1 MPGSLDTVP
10 LDSIAHVIQMALT
23 PVFLLSGIG
32 ALVNVFN
39 TRLARVS
46 DHISH
51 TTDLLAADPQSADA
65 RLMRRHIRRLRCRV
79 LALDVAIVLAALG
92 GATTCGAAFALFVGA
107 TRNADTAFVLILLF
121 GASLGCTVAALDVFI
136 VDGFLAWHGPR
147 KEEPLPAMAR
157 QQT

>member
-1 MPGSLDTVP
+1 M
-10 LDSIAHVIQMALT
+10 
-23 PVFLLSGIG
+23 
-32 ALVNVFN
+32 
-39 TRLARVS
+39 
-46 DHISH
+46 
-51 TTDLLAADPQSADA
+51 
-65 RLMRRHIRRLRCRV
+65 
-79 LALDVAIVLAALG
+79 VLAALG
-92 GATTCGAAFALFVGA
+92 GATTCGAAFTLFVGA